1 MGAATRASAR
11 GYNVPQTRPKPTPQ
25 KNLATDHYSRDFH
38 ECNAPIRVKKLD
50 REGSPFGESLRRQT
64 SLIRRQTSLIRRQ
77 INRKRE
83 TTAPPGL
90 RPGRRVASRLRFTII
105 YPRQISPRHNLMA
118 TVTAS
123 ASSTACQWQRV
134 CSRQWQP
141 ESTPR

>member
-1 MGAATRASAR
+1 MQREHFRTARLAGAGVGMGAATRASAR

-77 INRKRE
+77 TSLIRRQ
-83 TTAPPGL
+83 TSDSSGARQVTHQAPDK
-90 RPGRRVASRLRFTII
+90 SR
-105 YPRQISPRHNLMA
+105 
-118 TVTAS
+118 
-123 ASSTACQWQRV
+123 
-134 CSRQWQP
+134 
-141 ESTPR
+141 